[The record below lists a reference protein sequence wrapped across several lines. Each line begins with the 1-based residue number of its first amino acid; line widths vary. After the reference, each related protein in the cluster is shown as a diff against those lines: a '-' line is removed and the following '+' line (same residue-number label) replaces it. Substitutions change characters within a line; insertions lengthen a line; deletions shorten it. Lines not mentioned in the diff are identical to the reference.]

1 MSNKQWLYTQG
12 KIIYL
17 EFFIYLFQNDGI
29 ITNLELDSNALRA
42 EGARY
47 IMEMLKTNTT
57 IESLVTSSE
66 KIFL

>member
-1 MSNKQWLYTQG
+1 MAVHTRG
-12 KIIYL
+12 KNIL
-17 EFFIYLFQNDGI
+17 EFFFLPFFKFQNDGI

-57 IESLVTSSE
+57 IESLVTSP
-66 KIFL
+66 KTDFL